1 MKNIDIAEHLYKKIE
16 DSDEFLVYKN
26 RWKNY
31 FLILPVLFFIFSL
44 FLVFFKF
51 QGFINQNVSLNP
63 LFMINIASFFVFM
76 HSYYGNSHDSSI
88 LNFYSKQKDNLNTI
102 EKFVL
107 ETYLEQLLKN
117 SSIFQHKKSHFLY
130 HIENI
135 LNNLSE
141 KSREEIDFSSNL
153 DNF

>member
-16 DSDEFLVYKN
+16 DSDEFLVYKH

-31 FLILPVLFFIFSL
+31 FLILPVLGLVFSL
-44 FLVFFKF
+44 CLVFLKLE
-51 QGFINQNVSLNP
+51 GFIDQNLSLNP
-63 LFMINIASFFVFM
+63 LFMVNIASFFVFM

-88 LNFYSKQKDNLNTI
+88 INFYSKQKNNLNTI

-117 SSIFQHKKSHFLY
+117 SSIFQNKKSHFLF

-141 KSREEIDFSSNL
+141 KAREEIDASVNL